1 VERNAFAGKAKK
13 LVNRKGKVTL
23 SVSCIRLDRGLNR
36 EEPMRMTE
44 HSMQSWDG
52 AKIVY
57 RAWLPEKPAT
67 KAVLLFHRGHEHS
80 ARWQETVEAL
90 KLDDCAIYAWDQ
102 RGHGHSDGKRGH
114 APNLATVVKDADVF
128 ARHLCEA
135 HGVNLEETV
144 VIAHSVG
151 GVVATAWVHDYA
163 PPIRALVLGA
173 PAFRV
178 KLYVP
183 LAVPALRLK
192 QKVLGPGIVKSY
204 VKAKM
209 VTHDPQQARAYEA
222 DPLIFREIAVNIL
235 LDLHDT
241 STRLM
246 DDAGAITVPTL
257 IVGAGSDWV
266 VTVKAQREFYR
277 KLGSRIKQFDVFPGM
292 YHAIFHDTGREKVVA
307 RIRQFVNEAFER
319 PMCRGWETN
328 LDKGGH
334 TRTEYDVLRAP
345 GAMHWPVV
353 RSLLKLG
360 GKFSEGIGLGWKT
373 GFDSG
378 VTLDYVYENKAKGLT
393 PLGKLID
400 YFYLNSIG
408 WRGIRLRRENMQ
420 HVLQGCIDELRKQG
434 RPVRVLDIACGA
446 GRYVLETLAANT
458 GIESSAVLR
467 DYKQENLDAA
477 KQHSERLKF
486 RDVTLERADAFDRES
501 IAAVQPKPTIAIVS
515 GLYELFPENEPLR
528 KSLAGLSEAVD
539 VGGFLIYTCQPWHPQ
554 MEFIA
559 RGLTNREGEPWIM
572 RRRTQAEMDEL
583 VRAAGFEKV
592 SQEFDPWGIFTVS
605 VARRV
610 AR

>member
-1 VERNAFAGKAKK
+1 
-13 LVNRKGKVTL
+13 
-23 SVSCIRLDRGLNR
+23 
-36 EEPMRMTE
+36 MQMTE
-44 HSMQSWDG
+44 HSMKSWDG
-52 AKIVY
+52 AKIFY
-57 RAWLPEKPAT
+57 RAWVPERPPT
-67 KAVLLFHRGHEHS
+67 RTVILFHRGHEHS

-90 KLDDCAIYAWDQ
+90 KLEGCAVYAWDQ

-114 APNLATVVKDADVF
+114 APNLAAVVKDADVF

-135 HGVNLEETV
+135 HGVKLEETA

-151 GVVATAWVHDYA
+151 AVVAAAWVHDYA

-178 KLYVP
+178 RLYVP

-192 QKVLGPGIVKSY
+192 QTALGPGIVKSY

-209 VTHDPQQARAYEA
+209 LTHDAAQAKAYQD

-235 LDLHDT
+235 LDLQDT

-257 IVGAGSDWV
+257 IIGAGNDWV

-277 KLGSRIKQFDVFPGM
+277 KLGSRIKKFEVIPGM
-292 YHAIFHDTGREKVVA
+292 YHAIFHDTGREQVVA
-307 RIRQFVNEAFER
+307 KIRTFVDEAFAR
-319 PMCRGWETN
+319 PVCRGG
-328 LDKGGH
+328 LLDADKGGH

-345 GAMHWPVV
+345 GAMHWPLV
-353 RSLLKLG
+353 RSFLKVG
-360 GKFSEGIGLGWKT
+360 GRFSEGIGLGWKT

-378 VTLDYVYENKAKGLT
+378 VTLDYVYENKAKGFT
-393 PLGKLID
+393 PIGRLVD

-408 WRGIRLRRENMQ
+408 WRGIRVRRENLEN
-420 HVLQGCIDELRKQG
+420 VLRQSMESLHKDG
-434 RPVRVLDIACGA
+434 RPIRILDIACGA
-446 GRYVLETLAANT
+446 GRYVLESMAANS
-458 GIESSAVLR
+458 GFASSAVLR

-477 KQHSERLKF
+477 KQHAERLNLQA
-486 RDVTLERADAFDRES
+486 VTFECADAFDRES
-501 IAAVQPKPTIAIVS
+501 LSRIEPKATVAIVS

-528 KSLAGLSEAVD
+528 RSLDGLSDAVE
-539 VGGFLIYTCQPWHPQ
+539 VGGYLIYTCQPWHPQ

-559 RGLTNREGEPWIM
+559 RGLTNREGKPWIM

-592 SQEFDPWGIFTVS
+592 SQEIDQWGIFTVS